1 MKFLIGIIVISLS
14 AHQINAQN
22 YSVKSFEEFEKFIA
36 NQNDTLYIINFW
48 ATWCKPCIEEIPNF
62 EKVNR
67 ENQKVKVI
75 LVSLDGQSVWEKS
88 LQPFLIK
95 NNIQST
101 VWVMPD
107 KKPIDWIDRIDNR
120 WQGSVPGT
128 LFLNNAAGIKI
139 FEEHEFT
146 YEQLLEKIKSIQS

>member
-1 MKFLIGIIVISLS
+1 MKFLIGILLLSIS
-14 AHQINAQN
+14 AQKIQAQN
-22 YSVKSFEEFEKFIA
+22 YSVKSFEEFEQFIA

-62 EKVNR
+62 EKVNS
-67 ENQKVKVI
+67 ENKNVKVI
-75 LVSLDGQSVWEKS
+75 LVSLDGQTVWEKS
-88 LQPFLIK
+88 LQPFLTN

-101 VWVMPD
+101 VWVLPD
-107 KKPIDWIDRIDNR
+107 RKPIDWIDRIDNR

-139 FEEHEFT
+139 FEEHPFT